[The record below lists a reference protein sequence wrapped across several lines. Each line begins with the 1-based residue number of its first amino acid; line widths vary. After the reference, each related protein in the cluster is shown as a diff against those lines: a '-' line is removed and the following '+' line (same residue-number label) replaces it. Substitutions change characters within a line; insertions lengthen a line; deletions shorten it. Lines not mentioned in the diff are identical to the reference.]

1 MIRKIIITTL
11 ILITNI
17 LSIAETNQQIID
29 RGNKNQKDIFDK
41 YYKNTFD
48 KNKKN
53 NEFLKSTYSDLL
65 YGQLEIN
72 KKINE
77 NEMKRLKGKRKTEFK
92 KMYENYNLYISVN
105 SETIRLLLNNFLQE
119 KDNLHSYMFVNTYN
133 LFETFELNMNTILE
147 GEKDNKTVEGNVN
160 TIIDYFYFSGDKKSK
175 EEYIKMS
182 NEEMRSIVK
191 NEFEELNRE
200 LDNRITIGTEKEKKE
215 GNKLKSDLI
224 KLEKAYENYDRS
236 FESYVNSSSLSI
248 SDKDSIK
255 KLIKYE
261 KIANLRFFKQSL
273 ELIKEGEDNGKQ

>member
-48 KNKKN
+48 KNQKN
-53 NEFLKSTYSDLL
+53 NEVLKSTYSDLL

-273 ELIKEGEDNGKQ
+273 ELIKEGEDDGKQ